1 MRIFLAGASGAI
13 GRRLVPLLIA
23 AGHDVTGTTRSAEAA
38 RKLEAAGVRPAV
50 VDVYDATALE
60 RAAIDAQPEAVVHQL
75 TDLPQAFDEK
85 NLAAS
90 YPRNARIRVEGTRNL
105 IAAARAAGA
114 RRFIVQSIAFAY
126 APGREPHVE
135 DDPLNLA
142 DGPRLVTVRGAADM
156 EQQALASGMDAFVL
170 RYGLF
175 YGPGTWNDG
184 PSRKPALHVDA
195 AAQAAVLALARGA
208 PGIYTSPTTTER
220 YRSRRPVVTLAS
232 TLLSGRPFSRFG
244 LLRGGLFDSG
254 FAGGRRKRLAEKARA
269 LQPITPRFL
278 GGFGNADAHASHDLN
293 RAIAS
298 K

>member
-38 RKLEAAGVRPAV
+38 RKLEAAGVRPAI

-114 RRFIVQSIAFAY
+114 RRFVVQSIAFAY

-142 DGPRLVTVRGAADM
+142 DGPRLITVRGAADM
-156 EQQALASGMDAFVL
+156 EQQALASGMDVFVL
-170 RYGLF
+170 RSGLF

-208 PGIYTSPTTTER
+208 PGIYNIADDDGAVSI
-220 YRSRRPVVTLAS
+220 
-232 TLLSGRPFSRFG
+232 
-244 LLRGGLFDSG
+244 
-254 FAGGRRKRLAEKARA
+254 EKAR
-269 LQPITPRFL
+269 REL
-278 GGFGNADAHASHDLN
+278 GFDPAFRSPV
-293 RAIAS
+293 
-298 K
+298 